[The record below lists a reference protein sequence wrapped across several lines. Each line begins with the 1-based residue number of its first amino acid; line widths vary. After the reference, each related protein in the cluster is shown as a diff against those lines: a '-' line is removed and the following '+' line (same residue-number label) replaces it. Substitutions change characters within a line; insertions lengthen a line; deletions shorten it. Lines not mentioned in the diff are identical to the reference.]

1 MADGLH
7 TAGSLLVGLVAA
19 QFLVH
24 ALGWG
29 MTAAMQRRVLGVEAH
44 FSAFWLAIALGLVP
58 LSNGWMAGPAWRLTA
73 DLLLVLASVAVHR
86 GLLLFYRQPVPD
98 PVYLSLIVLTLAVAL
113 LAPLVPGGERHRAA
127 WLHLLAA
134 LGCGATALT
143 FLFTGR
149 RHTPVT
155 AWLVGAAL
163 LMLSV
168 MVLVRLARSIGSPSL
183 AGPLG
188 SLARGFDGAATIG
201 VFFVAGLF
209 NLVQIRL
216 VLGRV
221 LRRLLEQSQVDPL
234 TGVSNRRGFTIA
246 LEGAHHRASRA
257 GSAYGLLM
265 VDIDHFKRI
274 NDEQGHPAGDQVL
287 RRVAAML
294 TETVRSG
301 ETVGR
306 IGGEEFCLLLP
317 TADRA
322 GALRLAER
330 VRAAVQA
337 HTPVTVSVGVA
348 LVRPAWER
356 AEAALERADRAL
368 YQAKHEGRNRVVM
381 ADESVQAQLGR

>member
-7 TAGSLLVGLVAA
+7 TAGSLLIGLVAA

-29 MTAAMQRRVLGVEAH
+29 MTAAMQRRALGVEAH
-44 FSAFWLAIALGLVP
+44 FSVFWFAIALGLVP
-58 LSNGWMAGPAWRLTA
+58 LSGGWMAGQAWRSAA
-73 DLLLVLASVAVHR
+73 DLLLVLAPVAVHR
-86 GLLLFYRQPVPD
+86 GLLIFNRQPTPD

-113 LAPLVPGGERHRAA
+113 LAPLVPWGERQRAA

-143 FLFTGR
+143 FWLMGR
-149 RHTPVT
+149 RRMPVT
-155 AWLVGAAL
+155 AGLVGAAL
-163 LMLSV
+163 LMLAV
-168 MVLVRLARSIGSPSL
+168 GVLVRLAHSIGSPSV
-183 AGPLG
+183 AWPLG

-201 VFFVAGLF
+201 VFFIAGLF

-221 LRRLLEQSQVDPL
+221 LRRLLEQSLVDPL

-246 LEGAHHRASRA
+246 LDGAHHRASRA
-257 GSAYGLLM
+257 GSSYGLLM
-265 VDIDHFKRI
+265 VDIDYFKRV

-287 RRVAAML
+287 RRVAGVLA
-294 TETVRSG
+294 ESVRSG
-301 ETVGR
+301 EAVGR

-317 TADRA
+317 TTDRA

-330 VRAAVQA
+330 IRAAVEA
-337 HTPVTVSVGVA
+337 HTPVTVSVGAA
-348 LVRPAWER
+348 LARPAHESGQ
-356 AEAALERADRAL
+356 AAMERADQAL
-368 YQAKHEGRNRVVM
+368 YRAKNEGRNRVVI
-381 ADESVQAQLGR
+381 ADP